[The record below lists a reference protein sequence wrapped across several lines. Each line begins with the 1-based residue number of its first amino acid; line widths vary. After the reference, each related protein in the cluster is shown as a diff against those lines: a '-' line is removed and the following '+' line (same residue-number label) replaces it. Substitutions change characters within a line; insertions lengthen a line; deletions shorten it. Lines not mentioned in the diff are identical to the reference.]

1 MVIKIPEGVYTIQT
15 KGSIIKSDARAYK
28 KAGRKLKKKILDELE
43 KTTHLHR
50 KYLINLLNK
59 TGKVYYTAQG
69 MKLIGDPTITHLHP
83 RGRKKKY
90 TQELLPYLKALW
102 VLSGYRSSIHL
113 EAFITEHQ
121 SWVLAGIPSEPK
133 MKLVIN
139 HIMSAML
146 WLYHRIMFR
155 SLPRSP
161 VNLPWHRCRE
171 ILCCIRP
178 RLPLMGL
185 NVSVRISFLRK
196 IRQPP
201 GCSM

>member
-1 MVIKIPEGVYTIQT
+1 MQT
-15 KGSIIKSDARAYK
+15 KGSIVKSNARTYK

-113 EAFITEHQ
+113 KAFIIEHQ
-121 SWVLAGIPSEPK
+121 SWVLAGIPEQEIDEFPAPE
-133 MKLVIN
+133 MKSIKF
-139 HIMSAML
+139 
-146 WLYHRIMFR
+146 WR
-155 SLPRSP
+155 S
-161 VNLPWHRCRE
+161 
-171 ILCCIRP
+171 
-178 RLPLMGL
+178 
-185 NVSVRISFLRK
+185 
-196 IRQPP
+196 
-201 GCSM
+201 